1 MGEIADKL
9 TKLLVIFATLPVR
22 LIKHSIR
29 QKVIEPIICAVQIYD
44 QAPMIA
50 ICGWEKGSLG
60 TKLEK
65 SMLQT

>member
-1 MGEIADKL
+1 LSEIVDKL
-9 TKLLVIFATLPVR
+9 TELLVIFATLPVR
-22 LIKHSIR
+22 LMKHSIR
-29 QKVIEPIICAVQIYD
+29 QKIIEPIICAIQMYD

-50 ICGWEKGSLG
+50 IWGWEKESLG